1 MTFPQIRTHAEATA
15 PIVIDGGLGTAAEDR
30 GIDLDHDLW
39 SAELIRRNPDA
50 LAEVHAAFA
59 ASGARILTTA
69 SYQATP
75 LGFERAGIGAAEG
88 RRIVTESV
96 RIARAAATAAAG
108 IESEGTGTAAATPHR
123 VPAAANAN
131 AGEASAA
138 ATSAGPAHILIAGSV
153 GPYGA
158 ALGDGGEYTGA
169 YRLNSEEY
177 ASFHRPRIEALA
189 EAGAD
194 LLAIETQPRLDEIRA
209 IMNLAEEV
217 GLPAWVSVTLQAGT
231 DTTPHD
237 CPTLPDGS
245 SLAELAEAASVS
257 AAVKAIGVNCV
268 RPSIVAP
275 ALAEL
280 ARHTQLPLV
289 AYPNSGETYDAA
301 ALAWAGERTEA
312 GTNSSPVAGVETWPV
327 AEWARLGAQIIGGCC
342 RVRPADIAVLSG
354 GLEPT
359 GCQGPTGDR

>member
-1 MTFPQIRTHAEATA
+1 MTFTQMLASAEADV
-15 PIVIDGGLGTAAEDR
+15 PIILDGGLGTALESR
-30 GIDLDHDLW
+30 GIDLSHELW
-39 SAELIRRNPDA
+39 SAELIRHDPDA
-50 LAEVHAAFA
+50 LTEVHAEFVA
-59 ASGARILTTA
+59 AGARIVTTA
-69 SYQATP
+69 SYQATR
-75 LGFERAGIGAAEG
+75 LGF
-88 RRIVTESV
+88 
-96 RIARAAATAAAG
+96 AAAG
-108 IESEGTGTAAATPHR
+108 ISAEEGRALIIRSAEIARSAAEAAAGTGR
-123 VPAAANAN
+123 
-131 AGEASAA
+131 
-138 ATSAGPAHILIAGSV
+138 ILVTGSV

-158 ALGDGGEYTGA
+158 ALGGGEEYSGN
-169 YRLNSEEY
+169 YHLSPEEY
-177 ASFHRPRIEALA
+177 TAFHRPRIETLA

-194 LLAIETQPRLDEIRA
+194 LLAVETQPRLDEIRA

-231 DTTPHD
+231 DTTPQN

-245 SLAELAEAASVS
+245 SLAELAEAASAS

-268 RPSIVAP
+268 RPSIIAP

-301 ALAWAGERTEA
+301 ALAWAGDGTEA
-312 GTNSSPVAGVETWPV
+312 GTNSSTVAGVETWPV

-354 GLEPT
+354 GREPT
-359 GCQGPTGDR
+359 GRQGPTGDR